1 MTKRK
6 LYFVLIVCLLGCFVS
21 TAFAATTFKRVNVN
35 PFYRP
40 PLTSE
45 TDLKALVKSRNS
57 HIRTGFAKAGYP
69 KLYRAFSE
77 QFPSAT
83 IESIKVSPGE
93 TFKWMFFR
101 KKGTG
106 PVIVTKDVTWG
117 GAGPLDAYRFYI
129 DVKDKRYEFAVL
141 QACGNFALKNITNI
155 PSATTPSASGKAA
168 TVSQAAKPST
178 LGKTMT
184 DPAAPFPITSGE
196 AAAAAPAPMPGVPE
210 SATASPSAPMSGVPE
225 SAVTGPAAPIPG
237 ASERAAAVSPAPMP
251 DAAGKAATGS
261 MASMS
266 TAKFPGG
273 LVADTG
279 FSYQFDPASY
289 LFARIGYEFPL
300 FDKLSLLAFV
310 GGSFRIHGKDGGSS
324 FIADAILDYHWWN
337 RLSFG
342 LGAGFW
348 SGNDGQIDLIANL
361 GFLVFGNPNSFNG
374 TLFLEARSEIGELNR
389 LHDEGRFGLGMR
401 FRF

>member
-1 MTKRK
+1 MMKRK
-6 LYFVLIVCLLGCFVS
+6 LFLILIVCLLGCFVS
-21 TAFAATTFKRVNVN
+21 SAFAASTLKRVGVN

-45 TDLKALVKSRNS
+45 ADLRALVKSRNTQ
-57 HIRTGFAKAGYP
+57 IRNGFAKAGYP
-69 KLYRAFSE
+69 DLYPAFSE

-83 IESIKVSPGE
+83 IDSIKVSPGE
-93 TFKWMFFR
+93 TFQWMLFR
-101 KKGTG
+101 KKGSG
-106 PVIVTKDVTWG
+106 PVIFAKDVTWR

-129 DVKDKRYEFAVL
+129 DNKGKRYEFVVL
-141 QACGNFALKNITNI
+141 YACGNLSLKNITEI
-155 PSATTPSASGKAA
+155 
-168 TVSQAAKPST
+168 
-178 LGKTMT
+178 
-184 DPAAPFPITSGE
+184 
-196 AAAAAPAPMPGVPE
+196 PAPMPPAPE
-210 SATASPSAPMSGVPE
+210 K
-225 SAVTGPAAPIPG
+225 
-237 ASERAAAVSPAPMP
+237 AAVVPPAPEPVPPAPMP
-251 DAAGKAATGS
+251 PIQEAIPPAPPAPMPAAPEAVTPAP
-261 MASMS
+261 MPA
-266 TAKFPGG
+266 AKFPGG
-273 LVADTG
+273 PVVDAG
-279 FSYQFDPASY
+279 VFYQFDPASY

-310 GGSFRIHGKDGGSS
+310 GGAFRVHGEDGGSA

-348 SGNDGQIDLIANL
+348 SGNGGQIDGIANL

-374 TLFLEARSEIGELNR
+374 TLFLEARSEIGELDR